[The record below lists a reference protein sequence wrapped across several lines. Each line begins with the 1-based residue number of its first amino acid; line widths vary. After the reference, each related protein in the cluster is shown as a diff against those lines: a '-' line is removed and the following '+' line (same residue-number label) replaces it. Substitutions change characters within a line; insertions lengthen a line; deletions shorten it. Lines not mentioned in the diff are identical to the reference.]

1 MLVAS
6 KVKMSGSE
14 KKQTG
19 KQNKNEMFVNT
30 DDIFSIKRVTRKFHV
45 LTTTAKKCTEK
56 CAKRS
61 KLLLLVVFC

>member
-19 KQNKNEMFVNT
+19 KQNKKEIFVNT

-45 LTTTAKKCTEK
+45 ATTASKKCTEK
-56 CAKRS
+56 CATRA